1 MAVNKPNDRKR
12 AERKARADSFINGN
26 RKERRAARFAALK
39 TPAAPV
45 ATEELKAKG
54 KAKKKAKEDVAA
66 ATPATPTV

>member
-12 AERKARADSFINGN
+12 AEVKARKLALETGMN
-26 RKERRAARFAALK
+26 RAARRAERMAALR

-45 ATEELKAKG
+45 VTEELKAKG
-54 KAKKKAKEDVAA
+54 KAKKKAKEDAT